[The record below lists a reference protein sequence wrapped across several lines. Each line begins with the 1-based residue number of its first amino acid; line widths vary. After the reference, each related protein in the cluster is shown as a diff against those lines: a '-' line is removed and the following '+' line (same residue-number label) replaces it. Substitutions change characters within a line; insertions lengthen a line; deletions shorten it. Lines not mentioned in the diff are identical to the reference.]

1 MNIRTLFAQKPP
13 AWNVFRTRTVVDI
26 KRILKPAQ
34 IALDLPG
41 ETKDQIIA
49 AMVDLAMTTG
59 RVADRQ
65 EALHAVLEREAKM
78 STGMQY
84 GVAIPHGKSDAVQEL
99 VACIG
104 LKPEGVDFQSLDGN
118 PSRIFVMTISPLSS
132 TGPHVQ
138 FLAEISKVLK
148 DAENRERILASQTPE
163 ELLAQL

>member
-1 MNIRTLFAQKPP
+1 MNLRTLFTKRPP
-13 AWNVFRTRTVVDI
+13 AWNVFQTRAVIDI

-104 LKPEGVDFQSLDGN
+104 LKPEGVDFQSLDGK

-148 DAENRERILASQTPE
+148 NAENRERILASQTPE